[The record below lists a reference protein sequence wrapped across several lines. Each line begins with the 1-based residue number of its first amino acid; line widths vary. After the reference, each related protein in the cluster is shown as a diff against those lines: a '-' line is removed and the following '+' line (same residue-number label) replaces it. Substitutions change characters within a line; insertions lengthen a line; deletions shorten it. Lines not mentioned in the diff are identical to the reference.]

1 MIDPA
6 EEAAGATHTPLGHED
21 ALCDHCGKDYRLHSN
36 IELVKHASDP
46 VKPYRQNRD
55 NIISRG
61 LKLGSTMKEVAEQ
74 LGGQFQQRDMK
85 RIMGRDI
92 DLDM

>member
-6 EEAAGATHTPLGHED
+6 ADAAGATHTPLGHED

-36 IELVKHASDP
+36 HELVKHANDP

-55 NIISRG
+55 DIISKG
-61 LKLGSTMKEVAEQ
+61 LKLGSTVKDVAEQ
-74 LGGQFQQRDMK
+74 LGGKLQQRDM
-85 RIMGRDI
+85 RRMMGRDI
-92 DLDM
+92 ELDF